1 MGEININNQKEFFKL
16 ISYMVTSARGCI
28 DEPKIYGSFRLLD
41 SICKLYNI
49 LEKKKLIEDDKLKEV
64 INKIEDNKYNSF
76 KNKDKFIN
84 SLDMIILDLVDL
96 MD

>member
-1 MGEININNQKEFFKL
+1 MNDKQDFFKL

-41 SICKLYNI
+41 SVCKLYNI
-49 LEKKKLIEDDKLKEV
+49 LEEEKLIKDDKLKEV
-64 INKIEDNKYNSF
+64 VNKIKDNKYNSF
-76 KNKDKFIN
+76 KNKEKFIN
-84 SLDMIILDLVDL
+84 ALDMIIVDLVDL